1 MRIAVAGPLGGSG
14 KNVDNFPRVPLGGEG
29 LGSLVAVKMERQ
41 WQMQEIFKRSS
52 RTKYFIR
59 WGE

>member
-1 MRIAVAGPLGGSG
+1 MRIAVVGPLGGSG
-14 KNVDNFPRVPLGGEG
+14 KNVDSFPRVPLGGEG
-29 LGSLVAVKMERQ
+29 LGCLVAVKMERR

-59 WGE
+59 CGE